1 MNLIL
6 LLVKLMII
14 PLHSWLDRQRGTSR
28 DTEKITKAMA
38 LAAICL
44 CQLIL
49 LGVHDWSAVTVG
61 IVVWTGYVIGWGQ
74 PLGHMIAGRPH
85 SDYEKWQFL
94 PVLRAKPV
102 VALAF
107 RGALVLPLAVC
118 LNAVLWAV
126 NFVYPVAA
134 LMIDAVVIAKLTIA
148 YAIAFP
154 AAPWL
159 VMKYRKARGD
169 QAWAEQEYVR
179 GFMIAAMLFAA
190 SPL

>member
-1 MNLIL
+1 
-6 LLVKLMII
+6 
-14 PLHSWLDRQRGTSR
+14 
-28 DTEKITKAMA
+28 MA

-49 LGVHDWSAVTVG
+49 LGVHDWSAVTVC

-85 SDYEKWQFL
+85 SDYERWQFL

-107 RGALVLPLAVC
+107 RGALVLPLAVF
-118 LNAVLWAV
+118 LNAVLWGI
-126 NFVYPVAA
+126 NFAYPVAA
-134 LMIDAVVIAKLTIA
+134 LMIDAVVIAKLTVA

-154 AAPWL
+154 LAPWL
-159 VMKYRKARGD
+159 VLKYRKARGN

-179 GFMIAAMLFAA
+179 GFMIAAMLFAV